1 VTSSLTAESPT
12 IQKLQN
18 ILGVDIRILATQVM
32 RARKTRKWLLMIE
45 GSIPRFL
52 NIVEQVEA
60 SIGFDDTKAVDG
72 TSFTD
77 SQCVLADDAA
87 LM

>member
-45 GSIPRFL
+45 GSIPRL
-52 NIVEQVEA
+52 PNIVEQVR
-60 SIGFDDTKAVDG
+60 
-72 TSFTD
+72 
-77 SQCVLADDAA
+77 LR
-87 LM
+87 

>member
-45 GSIPRFL
+45 GSIPRFP